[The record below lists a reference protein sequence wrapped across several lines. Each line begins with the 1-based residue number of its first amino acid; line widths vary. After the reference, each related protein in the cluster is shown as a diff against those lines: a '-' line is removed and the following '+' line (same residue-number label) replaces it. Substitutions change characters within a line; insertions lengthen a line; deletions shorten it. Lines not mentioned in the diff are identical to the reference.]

1 MDIIR
6 DHAIRFDPEITYE
19 EDCDFNVRYIE
30 YVNTVAAL
38 GEIMY
43 RYRQS
48 DETLSKAYRK
58 DTFRFLASGFNKR
71 VKLLEKNGMVV
82 SHQVTSTMGPMRA
95 MYAPTS
101 EFTLVIDMRNRM
113 FVTNIIEEDEAGV
126 QEEIPKTE
134 NLDSARQEIAQ
145 IDREIEALERERS
158 ALVRKREQLI
168 YSAMSKLGGDMTY
181 GHRDLT
187 YQLLNRP
194 SEPTE
199 DVIQDMDGGRG
210 NIRKKLAEI
219 DNAIRQ

>member
-1 MDIIR
+1 MDIDMILSMVSNPTR
-6 DHAIRFDPEITYE
+6 RRILEALVRGPCYPLQLSREIGVSQQAIMKNLD
-19 EDCDFNVRYIE
+19 
-30 YVNTVAAL
+30 
-38 GEIMY
+38 
-43 RYRQS
+43 
-48 DETLSKAYRK
+48 
-58 DTFRFLASGFNKR
+58 
-71 VKLLEKNGMVV
+71 LLEKNGMVV

-113 FVTNIIEEDEAGV
+113 FVANIIEEDEAGV

-181 GHRDLT
+181 GHRDLM

-219 DNAIRQ
+219 DNAMRQ

>member
-1 MDIIR
+1 MKNLD
-6 DHAIRFDPEITYE
+6 
-19 EDCDFNVRYIE
+19 
-30 YVNTVAAL
+30 
-38 GEIMY
+38 
-43 RYRQS
+43 
-48 DETLSKAYRK
+48 
-58 DTFRFLASGFNKR
+58 
-71 VKLLEKNGMVV
+71 LLEKNGMVV
-82 SHQVTSTMGPMRA
+82 SHQVTSSIGPMRA

-113 FVTNIIEEDEAGV
+113 FVANVIEEEEGGV
-126 QEEIPKTE
+126 QEETPKTE
-134 NLDSARQEIAQ
+134 NLDSAREEISQ

-219 DNAIRQ
+219 DNAMRQ

>member
-1 MDIIR
+1 MDIDMILSMVSNPTR
-6 DHAIRFDPEITYE
+6 RRILEALVRGPCYPLQLSREIGVSQQAIMKNLD
-19 EDCDFNVRYIE
+19 
-30 YVNTVAAL
+30 
-38 GEIMY
+38 
-43 RYRQS
+43 
-48 DETLSKAYRK
+48 
-58 DTFRFLASGFNKR
+58 
-71 VKLLEKNGMVV
+71 LLEKNGMVV

-113 FVTNIIEEDEAGV
+113 FVANIIEEDEAGV

-134 NLDSARQEIAQ
+134 NLDSARQEISQ

-181 GHRDLT
+181 GHRDLM

-194 SEPTE
+194 SETTE

-219 DNAIRQ
+219 DNAMRQ

>member
-1 MDIIR
+1 MDIDMILSMVSNPTR
-6 DHAIRFDPEITYE
+6 RRILEALVRGPCYPLQLSREIGVSQQAIMKNLD
-19 EDCDFNVRYIE
+19 
-30 YVNTVAAL
+30 
-38 GEIMY
+38 
-43 RYRQS
+43 
-48 DETLSKAYRK
+48 
-58 DTFRFLASGFNKR
+58 
-71 VKLLEKNGMVV
+71 LLEKNGMVV

-113 FVTNIIEEDEAGV
+113 FVANIIEEDEAGV

-168 YSAMSKLGGDMTY
+168 CSAMSKLGGDMTY

-219 DNAIRQ
+219 DNAMRQ

>member
-1 MDIIR
+1 MMDIDMILSMVSNPTR
-6 DHAIRFDPEITYE
+6 RRILEALVRGPCYPLQLSREIGVSQQAIMKNLD
-19 EDCDFNVRYIE
+19 
-30 YVNTVAAL
+30 
-38 GEIMY
+38 
-43 RYRQS
+43 
-48 DETLSKAYRK
+48 
-58 DTFRFLASGFNKR
+58 
-71 VKLLEKNGMVV
+71 LLEKNGMVI

-145 IDREIEALERERS
+145 IDRGIEALERERS

-181 GHRDLT
+181 GHRDLM

-219 DNAIRQ
+219 DNAMRQ

>member
-1 MDIIR
+1 MKEMDIDMILSMVSNPTR
-6 DHAIRFDPEITYE
+6 RRILEALVREPCYPLQLSREIGVSQQAIMKNLD
-19 EDCDFNVRYIE
+19 
-30 YVNTVAAL
+30 
-38 GEIMY
+38 
-43 RYRQS
+43 
-48 DETLSKAYRK
+48 
-58 DTFRFLASGFNKR
+58 
-71 VKLLEKNGMVV
+71 LLEKNGMVV

-168 YSAMSKLGGDMTY
+168 YSAMSKLGDDMTY

-210 NIRKKLAEI
+210 NIKKKLAEI
-219 DNAIRQ
+219 DNAMRQ